1 LTIPKLKLALLGIL
15 AANGLAQTPDASY
28 EPLSK
33 AFEALKARDYDSA
46 ISLFQMAVT
55 LSPRRTDIRKNLAY
69 TLLKTGDSDAAR
81 EQFGAAMRLDPSDA
95 HLALE
100 YAFLC
105 YEAREDA
112 PAHKAEARLIF
123 AYVRDTVNDPTL
135 RATATQAFTNI
146 DEPLKSGIAR
156 WQQALKVSQ
165 PTFSAYYE
173 LAQLA
178 EQRAELGTASANYR
192 AAFQLL
198 PERKSVLLELA
209 RVEKAR
215 DNPEAAMAAWL
226 AASRGGEPRA
236 AELARERMPDRYPYV
251 YEFRQALELDPKNGG
266 LHRELAYLLLS
277 MAEKDADAAAKAQAN
292 QDAEREFQSLVTT
305 APNDYLAAVQLGLLY
320 LADGREDIAM
330 PLLKNVLAHA
340 DSATANRARMALH
353 MPLVLEERTAS
364 EAPLDPRLLGE
375 RSYNAGFFKD
385 ALRYY
390 TLAREANPFDSA
402 IALKLGWTNN
412 LLHDDLT
419 ALHWFDIA
427 RHSPD
432 SLVADEAQ
440 HAWNNLHPT
449 YARFRFTLWTYPL
462 YSSRWSDLFGYA
474 QFKAEMRIKRLPF
487 RPYLSVRFVG
497 DARRYTS
504 GVYPQSLSE
513 SAFILGAG
521 ISTRQWHG
529 LLGWAEAGT
538 ALSYLNGGQ
547 WRDYRGGLN
556 YAKTIGRSIA
566 AEHSGR
572 FFETTADSVFISHFD
587 NDLLNYSQN
596 KLGYTNV
603 LGGTKMQTFLTANIT
618 MDTKRQYW
626 ANFAEAG
633 PGFRFHLPHM
643 PPSMNVTLNAV
654 RGVYLVNEGNPRRP
668 NFYDFRAGVWYAL
681 TK

>member
-1 LTIPKLKLALLGIL
+1 MKPALLGLL
-15 AANGLAQTPDASY
+15 AAIVCAQPPDAAY

-33 AFEALKARDYDSA
+33 AFDALRAHDYDNA
-46 ISLFQMAVT
+46 IAFFQKAAT

-81 EQFGAAMRLDPSDA
+81 VQFGEAMRLDPADS
-95 HLALE
+95 HVALE

-105 YEAREDA
+105 FEAREDA
-112 PAHKAEARLIF
+112 PARKAEARRIF
-123 AYVRDTVNDPTL
+123 AHVRDTVDDPAL
-135 RATATQAFTNI
+135 RATAAQAFTNI

-156 WQQALKVSQ
+156 WQQVLAGSK
-165 PTFSAYYE
+165 PTFSALYE

-178 EQRAELGTASANYR
+178 EQRDEFDLAQASYK

-209 RVEKAR
+209 RVEQSR
-215 DNPEAAMAAWL
+215 DNAEGAMAAWL

-236 AELARERMPDRYPYV
+236 AELARERMHGRYPYV
-251 YEFRQALELDPKNGG
+251 YEFRKALELDPKNDT

-277 MAEKDADAAAKAQAN
+277 MADKDPSAKGQADARAE
-292 QDAEREFQSLVTT
+292 AEREFQSVVT
-305 APNDYLAAVQLGLLY
+305 ASPDDYLAAAQLGLLY
-320 LADGREDIAM
+320 LADHRDDLAM

-353 MPLVLEERTAS
+353 MPLVLEERSAS

-432 SLVADEAQ
+432 DAVADEAGR
-440 HAWNNLHPT
+440 AWKSLHPT

-462 YSSRWSDLFGYA
+462 YSSRWNDVFGYA
-474 QFKAEMRIKRLPF
+474 QFKAEMRVKYLPF

-504 GVYPQSLSE
+504 GVISQSLSE
-513 SAFILGAG
+513 SAFILGGG
-521 ISTRQWHG
+521 IATRQWHG
-529 LLGWAEAGT
+529 AMGWAEAGT
-538 ALSYLNGGQ
+538 AISYLYGTR
-547 WRDYRGGLN
+547 WRDYRGGVN

-587 NDLLNYSQN
+587 NDVVNYSQN

-603 LGGTKMQTFLTANIT
+603 FGDIKMQTFWTANAT
-618 MDTKRQYW
+618 FDLNRQYW
-626 ANFAEAG
+626 ATFVETG
-633 PGFRFHLPHM
+633 PGFRFHIPFM
-643 PPSMNVTLNAV
+643 PPSMNVTLNGV

>member
-1 LTIPKLKLALLGIL
+1 MRKLKLALLGML
-15 AANGLAQTPDASY
+15 AVIGLAQTPDASY

-33 AFEALKARDYDSA
+33 AFEALKARDYGSA
-46 ISLFQMAVT
+46 ISLFQKAVT

-69 TLLKTGDSDAAR
+69 TLLKTGESVAAR

-95 HLALE
+95 HVALE

-112 PAHKAEARLIF
+112 PARKAEARLIF
-123 AYVRDTVNDPTL
+123 AYVRDTVSDPTL
-135 RATATQAFTNI
+135 RATAAQAFTNI

-178 EQRAELGTASANYR
+178 EQRAELGMASANYR

-215 DNPEAAMAAWL
+215 DNPEGAMAAWL

-251 YEFRQALELDPKNGG
+251 YEFRQALDLDPKNGG

-277 MAEKDADAAAKAQAN
+277 MAEKDADAEAKGQTR
-292 QDAEREFQSLVTT
+292 QEAEREFQSLVTA

-330 PLLKNVLAHA
+330 PLLRNVLAHA
-340 DSATANRARMALH
+340 DSPTANRARMALH
-353 MPLVLEERTAS
+353 MPLVLEERSAS

-432 SLVADEAQ
+432 SPVADEAQ
-440 HAWNNLHPT
+440 RAWNNLHPT

-521 ISTRQWHG
+521 IATRQWRG
-529 LLGWAEAGT
+529 VLGWAEAGT

-603 LGGTKMQTFLTANIT
+603 LGGIKMQTFLTANIT